1 MDKELQIVAL
11 HLPLSIPQILYF
23 SLVAGTS
30 MYILICTIASSPPFH
45 WQLLQI
51 WFCDPKHSL
60 RYSHRMTCIGVLAFY
75 VAIWCI
81 ILIIVQDLHPQ
92 WLSHQCPDDLI
103 FTLVLYILFPFLIFL
118 SNNLQALPTAWL
130 SVTEMWTVTF
140 SSSLAVCEIWISSA
154 LFIIGSY
161 FMTCRV
167 VFRRRRAWGTVMEL
181 HRAVNI
187 GCCPAPIAVGEE
199 GRNRPKYCWT
209 MLPSSWFK

>member
-1 MDKELQIVAL
+1 MYWSACFLCGHMVYYSYYSPGPPSSMTFSPVSRWSHFYSRAL
-11 HLPLSIPQILYF
+11 YSLPFSYF
-23 SLVAGTS
+23 PVQQLTG
-30 MYILICTIASSPPFH
+30 SS
-45 WQLLQI
+45 
-51 WFCDPKHSL
+51 
-60 RYSHRMTCIGVLAFY
+60 YS
-75 VAIWCI
+75 
-81 ILIIVQDLHPQ
+81 
-92 WLSHQCPDDLI
+92 
-103 FTLVLYILFPFLIFL
+103 
-118 SNNLQALPTAWL
+118 L
-130 SVTEMWTVTF
+130 SVTEMRTVTF

-187 GCCPAPIAVGEE
+187 GCCPAPSAVGEE